1 MSLVTMPSKR
11 TLSLSQRQYCI
22 DMLTEFDMLD
32 ARPVPTPMVKR
43 LTKEDCPK
51 TPEDVE

>member
-1 MSLVTMPSKR
+1 
-11 TLSLSQRQYCI
+11 
-22 DMLTEFDMLD
+22 MLTEFDMLD

-51 TPEDVE
+51 TPEDVEYMKDKLYM